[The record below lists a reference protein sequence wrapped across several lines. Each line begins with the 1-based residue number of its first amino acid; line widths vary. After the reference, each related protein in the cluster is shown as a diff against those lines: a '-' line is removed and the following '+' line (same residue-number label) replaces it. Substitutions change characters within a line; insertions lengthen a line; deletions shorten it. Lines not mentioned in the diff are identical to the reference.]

1 MVSLPSLAPS
11 SAPAGRPKTTVG
23 RKRSAADQQNE
34 AIAGLC
40 KTYTAAT
47 SKLLYAFA
55 AIHEQDSSG
64 SGDKVSSV
72 EAALALSSRS
82 VLLEKMAATLSS
94 GVEKIVRSSDVP
106 VRTAVLKDLRVRFRP
121 REDPTLATVGCQA
134 ELEPPAKQPRHASD
148 EAVPPPQPPPQ
159 PPPPSEDEAVP
170 PPASLS
176 SVSSATTA
184 PRDMYE
190 RLKAWEEKKQARLAK
205 ERQKAED
212 EEKQRIE
219 KARAARVS
227 SSTLYSHVESKI
239 KRERVAVDDARVA
252 VAETA
257 AQEAIVAR
265 ELAERAAEHDRRQAV
280 AAEEA
285 RRSAEAAK
293 TRAETTAVVAKEQ
306 ASTATALLEA
316 LRLKVSREAKARAEA
331 KEIAEALGGRDL
343 ERNPM

>member
-1 MVSLPSLAPS
+1 
-11 SAPAGRPKTTVG
+11 
-23 RKRSAADQQNE
+23 
-34 AIAGLC
+34 
-40 KTYTAAT
+40 
-47 SKLLYAFA
+47 
-55 AIHEQDSSG
+55 
-64 SGDKVSSV
+64 
-72 EAALALSSRS
+72 
-82 VLLEKMAATLSS
+82 
-94 GVEKIVRSSDVP
+94 
-106 VRTAVLKDLRVRFRP
+106 
-121 REDPTLATVGCQA
+121 
-134 ELEPPAKQPRHASD
+134 
-148 EAVPPPQPPPQ
+148 
-159 PPPPSEDEAVP
+159 
-170 PPASLS
+170 
-176 SVSSATTA
+176 
-184 PRDMYE
+184 MYE

-265 ELAERAAEHDRRQAV
+265 EHAERAAEHDRRQAV